1 MGVGEPKG
9 VLERYV
15 TIRDI
20 LFKIER
26 DDNYRSGTSDYTVK
40 YKQNPSQK
48 SEDILITVGV
58 RSYGFDLYAFY
69 NFLKTPESRGLGLEI
84 LCFVLKTIFDDKPWE
99 KLQFPT
105 PKTIDLLAL
114 GGGPQSKEKNPS
126 TEENMQQLI
135 QYYKHL
141 GFERSENGDEDP
153 KRDKR
158 DGVFMTQDVKN
169 FLTRTCA
176 KFSTTLAKTAEIMGV
191 GGSQTIYAER
201 RPECHAGGCG
211 L

>member
-1 MGVGEPKG
+1 

-20 LFKIER
+20 QFKIER

-40 YKQNPSQK
+40 YKRDESQK

-84 LCFVLKTIFDDKPWE
+84 LCFVLKTIFDDAPWE
-99 KLQFPT
+99 KLQFRRPN
-105 PKTIDLLAL
+105 TIDLLAL
-114 GGGPQSKEKNPS
+114 GGGPQSKEKNPL
-126 TEENMQQLI
+126 TVENMQQLI
-135 QYYKHL
+135 QYYQHL
-141 GFERSENGDEDP
+141 GFERSDKSFQDEHQLR
-153 KRDKR
+153 RDKR
-158 DGVFMTQDVKN
+158 DGVFMTQDVRK

-176 KFSTTLAKTAEIMGV
+176 KYATTLAKKAEILGV
-191 GGSQTIYAER
+191 GGSQTIYVER
-201 RPECHAGGCG
+201 KPECYSVGGCG